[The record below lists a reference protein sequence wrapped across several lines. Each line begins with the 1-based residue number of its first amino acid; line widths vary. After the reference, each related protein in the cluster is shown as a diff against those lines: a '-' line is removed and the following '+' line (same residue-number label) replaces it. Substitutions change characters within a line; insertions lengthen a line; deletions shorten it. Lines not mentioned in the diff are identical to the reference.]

1 MTSDDRLVIVE
12 RSEIRAFRMANFRAI
27 QKYRQE
33 DKPTVYVGD
42 LLAQFPQ
49 YPKSQK
55 WTDGSARGV
64 KAPSNKGQ
72 RLIIIHVGE
81 IKCKCS
87 TQCGT

>member
-49 YPKSQK
+49 YTKSQK